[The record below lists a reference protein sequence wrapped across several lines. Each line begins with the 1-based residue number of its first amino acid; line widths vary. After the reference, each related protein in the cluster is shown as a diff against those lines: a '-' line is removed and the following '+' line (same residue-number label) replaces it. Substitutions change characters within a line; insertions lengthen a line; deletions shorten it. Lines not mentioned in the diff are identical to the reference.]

1 MIMIKLMIS
10 SMVTRTKREIES
22 SSEEEKEKENSEVLT
37 IKMIIGITSSESLI
51 STRVVKLKKLLKD
64 QEK

>member
-1 MIMIKLMIS
+1 MIKLMIS